1 AQLAGHA
8 VAVHEAAPTLVHPV
22 VVDAERRIDA
32 AAHRANALRPL
43 QVQPPEAAVEID
55 DAAGGSGRGAAEC
68 EELAKPALAAVGAQA
83 QRGVLPDAPLPVGA
97 ELAMID
103 AFARVEGDRSG
114 AGLPRVAAQLGARQA
129 ERVERVGLG
138 ERDRAQ
144 REAVRGVG
152 PDPPRGVEVAPRA
165 AVLAPA
171 VSAKGR

>member
-1 AQLAGHA
+1 TGRAVLARAGVVGIGRVDEVVAYREAHVRAADAGGELPMRIHPPFDERVLVEVAHGVRFVAAQLAGHA

-32 AAHRANALRPL
+32 TAHRANALRPL

-103 AFARVEGDRSG
+103 AFA
-114 AGLPRVAAQLGARQA
+114 
-129 ERVERVGLG
+129 
-138 ERDRAQ
+138 
-144 REAVRGVG
+144 
-152 PDPPRGVEVAPRA
+152 
-165 AVLAPA
+165 
-171 VSAKGR
+171 